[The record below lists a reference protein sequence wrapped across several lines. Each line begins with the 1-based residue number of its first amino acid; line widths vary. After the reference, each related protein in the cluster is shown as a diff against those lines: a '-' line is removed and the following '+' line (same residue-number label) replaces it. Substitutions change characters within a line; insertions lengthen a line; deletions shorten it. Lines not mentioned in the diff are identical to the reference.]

1 MLQPD
6 ERAGGGGDAADV
18 PHILLQPPHRP
29 HRPRRGIPRRQR
41 CLPPHTLR
49 IQVSPASAVWRY
61 LEPNITASFRKFAEK
76 ATILAFSDY

>member
-41 CLPPHTLR
+41 CLPPHTIG
-49 IQVSPASAVWRY
+49 IQVSPVTSVWRY
-61 LEPNITASFRKFAEK
+61 LGANT
-76 ATILAFSDY
+76 TIPLENLQKKPQCLSIL